1 MNEIKKR
8 ENILYTRAE
17 LCWKNKQRKNP
28 DGSKRKAK
36 TQKNLF
42 FINKEIKDLKNYQV
56 FDNRELETKAE
67 SET

>member
-1 MNEIKKR
+1 MKLKKEKIFYIHVLSCVEKINNE
-8 ENILYTRAE
+8 
-17 LCWKNKQRKNP
+17 
-28 DGSKRKAK
+28 K
-36 TQKNLF
+36 TQMEAKEKPRPKRTCF